1 MLVFLKLLNFL
12 NFVFV
17 FLKFVVWVV
26 GVELKRGCNKYKKI
40 ILLKNVFFY
49 KFYKFN

>member
-26 GVELKRGCNKYKKI
+26 GVELKRGCNKYKKNNFVKKCI
-40 ILLKNVFFY
+40 FL
-49 KFYKFN
+49 